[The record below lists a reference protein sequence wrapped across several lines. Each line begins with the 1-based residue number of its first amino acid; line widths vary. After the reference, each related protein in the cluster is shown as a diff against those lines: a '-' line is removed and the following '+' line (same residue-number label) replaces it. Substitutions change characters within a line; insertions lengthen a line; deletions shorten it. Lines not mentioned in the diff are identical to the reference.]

1 MNNYKKYVVFV
12 LFVILTY
19 LLGYLREG
27 VFITINSVINQVP
40 FPYNRAYITPPDFLY
55 HFSLNQLILFK
66 WLLTLFFFLIFLL
79 VAIGVVHYFFRN
91 RKYNKIVLIVFVTFF
106 VMSFLF
112 YLVGFLLNK
121 LEFFYP
127 ISRFFAGIVQDPFP
141 IYLFLVLFFYT
152 TKVYKDK
159 VT

>member
-1 MNNYKKYVVFV
+1 MKSSKKYVVFV

-27 VFITINSVINQVP
+27 VFITINSVINKVP

-55 HFSLNQLILFK
+55 NYSLSQLFLIK
-66 WLLTLFFFLIFLL
+66 WVFTFLFFFIFLT
-79 VAIGVVHYFFRN
+79 VAVGVVHYFFHN
-91 RKYNKIVLIVFVTFF
+91 RKYNKIVFVVFVTFF
-106 VMSFLF
+106 VLSFLF
-112 YLVGFLLNK
+112 YTVGFLTNN
-121 LEFFYP
+121 LESFYP
-127 ISRFFAGIVQDPFP
+127 ISRFFAGIVQDPFL

>member
-1 MNNYKKYVVFV
+1 MKSSKKYVVFV

-27 VFITINSVINQVP
+27 VFITINSVINKVP

-55 HFSLNQLILFK
+55 NYSLSQLILIK
-66 WLLTLFFFLIFLL
+66 WVFTFLFFFIFLT
-79 VAIGVVHYFFRN
+79 VAVGVVHYFFHN
-91 RKYNKIVLIVFVTFF
+91 RKYNKIVFVVFVTFF
-106 VMSFLF
+106 VLSFLF
-112 YLVGFLLNK
+112 YTVGFLTNN
-121 LEFFYP
+121 LESFYP